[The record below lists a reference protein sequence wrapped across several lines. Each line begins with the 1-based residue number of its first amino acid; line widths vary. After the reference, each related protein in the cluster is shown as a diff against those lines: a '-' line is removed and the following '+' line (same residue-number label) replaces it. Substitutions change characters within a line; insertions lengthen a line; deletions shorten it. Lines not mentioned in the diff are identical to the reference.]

1 MDLAKFRSMVLVVVL
16 TAAAVLM
23 VALAL
28 QKRDLLARIEGLTTR
43 TRDPYVGMYVPAVTL
58 PSVNGATVL
67 LGQAPPG
74 QAHQVLF
81 VFSTSCEF
89 CKASLSAWK
98 RIAGKFAGNS
108 QVEVVG
114 ISVDSVQVTREY
126 VEEYGLEFPVVSFT
140 DRKLR
145 ALYRAGITPQTLI
158 IDAEGKVGYVRVGA
172 VTEAVVIDSIV
183 EAVPVSIHEL
193 SNRLD
198 H

>member
-1 MDLAKFRSMVLVVVL
+1 MDLAKLRSMVLVVAL
-16 TAAAVLM
+16 TAATVLM

-43 TRDPYVGMYVPAVTL
+43 VRDPYVGMYVPAVTL
-58 PSVNGATVL
+58 PSVSGDSVL
-67 LGQAPPG
+67 LGQAPLG
-74 QAHQVLF
+74 QVQVLF

-89 CKASLSAWK
+89 CKASLPAWK
-98 RIAGKFAGNS
+98 RIAGRLADNS

-114 ISVDSVQVTREY
+114 ISIDSVQATREY
-126 VEEYGLEFPVVSFT
+126 VEEHGLECAVVSLI
-140 DRKLR
+140 DRRLR

-193 SNRLD
+193 SNRWD

>member
-1 MDLAKFRSMVLVVVL
+1 MDLAKFRSMVLVVAL
-16 TAAAVLM
+16 TAAAVLV

-58 PSVNGATVL
+58 PSVNGDKVL

-74 QAHQVLF
+74 QVQLLF
-81 VFSTSCEF
+81 VFSTTCEF
-89 CKASLSAWK
+89 CKASLPAWK
-98 RIAGKFAGNS
+98 RIAGELAVNA

-114 ISVDSVQVTREY
+114 ISVDSVQATRDY
-126 VEEYGLEFPVVSFT
+126 VEEHGIEYPVVSFM
-140 DRKLR
+140 DRRLR

-158 IDAEGKVGYVRVGA
+158 IDAEGKVGYARVGA

>member
-1 MDLAKFRSMVLVVVL
+1 MELTKLRSIVLVFAL
-16 TAAAVLM
+16 TAATVLM

-28 QKRDLLARIEGLTTR
+28 QKRDLLARVEGLTTR
-43 TRDPYVGMYVPAVTL
+43 IRDPYVGMYVPAVTL
-58 PSVNGATVL
+58 PSVSGDSVL
-67 LGQAPPG
+67 LGQAPHG
-74 QAHQVLF
+74 QVQVLF

-89 CKASLSAWK
+89 CKASLPAWK

-114 ISVDSVQVTREY
+114 ISIDSVQVTREY
-126 VEEYGLEFPVVSFT
+126 VEEHGLEFPVVSFT

-158 IDAEGKVGYVRVGA
+158 VDAEGKVSFTRIGA
-172 VTEAVVIDSIV
+172 VTETGAVDSII

-193 SNRLD
+193 SNRWHD
-198 H
+198 